1 MKTLSIV
8 TPVYNEID
16 SIAEFA
22 TRIKSTMAPWS
33 DKVDWEL
40 LFCVDPSTD
49 GTEELIESLHNREP
63 RFKMVRFSRRF
74 GQPIATMAG
83 IELSNGDAV
92 AVIDA
97 DLQDPPE
104 VISDLIREWLNG
116 SKIVLAKRRSRTG
129 EPAIKKFVAKTGY
142 SFLNKFAEVP
152 IPENTGDFRLM
163 DRQVVNE
170 LLKYRETNS
179 FLRGLVSLVGF
190 PVKTIEFD
198 RPERFAGTTKY
209 NAWFGSLKIGFNG
222 VVGFSSSLLSLST
235 ILGFASSILSLLI
248 GAGYGLAKIA
258 GFDFPIGNP
267 TIVIC
272 VLFMGG
278 MNLLT
283 MGILGLYVGR
293 IYDEVKRRPKYI
305 VEYKIGL

>member
-1 MKTLSIV
+1 MKKLSIV
-8 TPVYNEID
+8 TPVYNEIE
-16 SIAEFA
+16 SIAEFSQRVEEA
-22 TRIKSTMAPWS
+22 MAQWS
-33 DKVDWEL
+33 EQIQWEL
-40 LFCVDPSTD
+40 LFCVDPSSD
-49 GTEELIESLHNREP
+49 GTEEFIESLHIRDP

-83 IELSNGDAV
+83 IELAQGDAV
-92 AVIDA
+92 VVIDA

-104 VISDLIREWLNG
+104 VITKLIQEWISG
-116 SKIVLAKRRSRTG
+116 AKIVLAKRKSRTG
-129 EPAIKKFVAKTGY
+129 EPAIKKIVARSGY
-142 SFLNKFAEVP
+142 AFLNKFAEVP
-152 IPENTGDFRLM
+152 IPENTGDFRLL

-190 PVKTIEFD
+190 QTKTVEFD
-198 RPERFAGTTKY
+198 RPERFAGKTKY
-209 NAWFGSLKIGFNG
+209 NAWLGSLKIGFNG
-222 VVGFSSSLLSLST
+222 VVGFSTALLSLST
-235 ILGFASSILSLLI
+235 ILGFASSLLSLLI
-248 GAGYGLAKIA
+248 GAGYGLAKVA

-267 TIVIC
+267 TIVVS

-293 IYDEVKRRPKYI
+293 IYDEVKQRPRFVIERKL
-305 VEYKIGL
+305 GF

>member
-8 TPVYNEID
+8 TPVYNEIE
-16 SIAEFA
+16 SIDEFA
-22 TRIKSTMAPWS
+22 NRIETTMFAWS
-33 DKVDWEL
+33 GKVDWEL

-49 GTEELIESLHNREP
+49 GTEGFIESLHVREP

-74 GQPIATMAG
+74 GQPTATMAG
-83 IELSNGDAV
+83 IELSTGNAV
-92 AVIDA
+92 VVIDA

-104 VISDLIREWLNG
+104 VISQLIQEWLDG

-129 EPAIKKFVAKTGY
+129 EPALKKFVAKTGY

-190 PVKTIEFD
+190 PVKTVEFD
-198 RPERFAGTTKY
+198 RPERFAGRTKY
-209 NAWFGSLKIGFNG
+209 NAWIGSLKIGFNG
-222 VVGFSSSLLSLST
+222 VVGFSTALLSLST
-235 ILGFASSILSLLI
+235 ILGFASSILSLVI
-248 GAGYGLAKIA
+248 GAGYGIAKIV
-258 GFDFPIGNP
+258 GVEFPIGNP
-267 TIVIC
+267 TIVIS

-293 IYDEVKRRPKYI
+293 IYDEVKQRPRYI
-305 VEYKIGL
+305 VEYKVGI